1 MAINSLTINKLEE
14 TRPGL
19 FRIRFTIPYDR
30 MLGIYKQ
37 EFKLCG
43 SEPGVSGLKF
53 SITYSL
59 KSVVGNHSLHFILK
73 IDEISSNEDSSGH
86 EVNAGRST
94 SHEDRP
100 KRPKVENAQE
110 LEPGILRPVYIWM
123 QHIRNISDAKLS
135 NPLQFIETNSG
146 QWQAECMSFL
156 ERYGYVWI
164 WMDFGINT
172 VTKKIVTGLSTLLQN
187 QTFCDAQ
194 FRLKDGQFVGAHVAI
209 LSAGSPVFTTMFQSN
224 FVESITRQVNINNIE
239 PQVFK
244 QLLSF
249 LYNGGVPKL
258 TEVKSIQSLLEAADM
273 YDIEALKDEC
283 VNMLQTI
290 QNTDNVIEIL
300 IWAYFFPNQK
310 LLDAAT
316 QFVVKN
322 SLHIFSQPEWM
333 ELVKD
338 YPELCVKVNQSM
350 AVTMQSNTGN

>member
-1 MAINSLTINKLEE
+1 
-14 TRPGL
+14 
-19 FRIRFTIPYDR
+19 
-30 MLGIYKQ
+30 
-37 EFKLCG
+37 
-43 SEPGVSGLKF
+43 
-53 SITYSL
+53 
-59 KSVVGNHSLHFILK
+59 
-73 IDEISSNEDSSGH
+73 
-86 EVNAGRST
+86 
-94 SHEDRP
+94 
-100 KRPKVENAQE
+100 
-110 LEPGILRPVYIWM
+110 M
-123 QHIRNISDAKLS
+123 QHYRNYYDLKVS

-146 QWQAECMSFL
+146 QWQADYKNYSDNW
-156 ERYGYVWI
+156 GSVQI

-172 VTKKIVTGLSTLLQN
+172 ATKKIVTGLSTLFQN
-187 QTFCDAQ
+187 QTFCDVQ
-194 FRLKDGQFVGAHVAI
+194 FRLKDGQSVGAHVAI

-273 YDIEALKDEC
+273 YDVEALKDEC

-322 SLHIFSQPEWM
+322 SLHIFSQPEWI

>member
-1 MAINSLTINKLEE
+1 MAINSLTIKLEE

-19 FRIRFTIPYDR
+19 FRICLTIPYDR
-30 MLGIYKQ
+30 KLGIYKQ
-37 EFKLCG
+37 GEFKLCG
-43 SEPGVSGLKF
+43 SEPGVSGRKY

-59 KSVVGNHSLHFILK
+59 NSVAVNSLHFTLTM
-73 IDEISSNEDSSGH
+73 DEISSNEGSSGH

-110 LEPGILRPVYIWM
+110 LVPGILRPVYIWM
-123 QHIRNISDAKLS
+123 QHYRNYYDLKVS

-146 QWQAECMSFL
+146 QWQADYKNYSDNW
-156 ERYGYVWI
+156 GSVQI

-172 VTKKIVTGLSTLLQN
+172 ATKKIVTGLSTLFQN
-187 QTFCDAQ
+187 QTFCDVQ
-194 FRLKDGQFVGAHVAI
+194 FRLKDGQSVGAHVAI

-273 YDIEALKDEC
+273 YDVEALKDEC

>member
-1 MAINSLTINKLEE
+1 M
-14 TRPGL
+14 
-19 FRIRFTIPYDR
+19 
-30 MLGIYKQ
+30 
-37 EFKLCG
+37 
-43 SEPGVSGLKF
+43 
-53 SITYSL
+53 
-59 KSVVGNHSLHFILK
+59 
-73 IDEISSNEDSSGH
+73 DEISSNEGSSGH

-110 LEPGILRPVYIWM
+110 LVPGILRPVYIWM
-123 QHIRNISDAKLS
+123 QHYRNYYDLKVS

-146 QWQAECMSFL
+146 QWQADYKNYSDNW
-156 ERYGYVWI
+156 GSVQI

-172 VTKKIVTGLSTLLQN
+172 ATKKIVTGLSTLFQN
-187 QTFCDAQ
+187 QTFCDVQ
-194 FRLKDGQFVGAHVAI
+194 FRLKDGQSVGAHVAI

-273 YDIEALKDEC
+273 YDVEALKDEC